1 MADSGPVILEVAL
14 NGVTSRERNP
24 AAPRLPAE
32 VAEDALR
39 ALAAGAA
46 IVHTHTHDALRKP
59 AEAAALYLEAYR
71 PILAARSDAIL
82 YPTMGVGR
90 TIDERYGHHD
100 LLAEAGAIRAAVV
113 DTGSVNLGEAGAD
126 GLPAPIDFVYVNSP
140 ADIRHMLETCA
151 RLHLGPSVAVFEP
164 GFLRAVL
171 AARRA
176 GRLPAGTLVKLY
188 FCERGYLA
196 GGDPLFGVPAI
207 PEALELYLAMLRG
220 ADLPWA
226 VAVIGGSLLDS
237 PLAEAALARGG
248 HLRVGLEDDPDASS
262 NADLVARA
270 AALAARFG
278 RRAATPAEAAR
289 ILGIAPR
296 GAGGARAA

>member
-1 MADSGPVILEVAL
+1 MAEAGPVILEVAT

-24 AAPRLPAE
+24 AVPRLPGE
-32 VAEDALR
+32 IAEDAL
-39 ALAAGAA
+39 ACLAAGAA
-46 IVHTHTHDALRKP
+46 IVHTHTHDPVRKP
-59 AEAAALYLEAYR
+59 AEAAALYLEAYA
-71 PILAARSDAIL
+71 PILAARPDAIL

-90 TIDERYGHHD
+90 GIDERYGHHD

-126 GLPAPIDFVYVNSP
+126 GLPAALDFVYVNSP
-140 ADIRHMLETCA
+140 SDIRHMLETCERHA
-151 RLHLGPSVAVFEP
+151 LGPSVAVFEP

-196 GGDPLFGVPAI
+196 GGEPLFGVPPI

-237 PLAEAALARGG
+237 GLAEAALARGG
-248 HLRVGLEDDPDASS
+248 HLRVGLEDDPGAAS
-262 NADLVARA
+262 NAALVARA
-270 AALAARFG
+270 RALALRSG
-278 RRAATPAEAAR
+278 RRLASPEEAAR
-289 ILGIAPR
+289 LLGLPARRAPR
-296 GAGGARAA
+296 SAA

>member
-1 MADSGPVILEVAL
+1 MASPAPVILEVAL

-32 VAEDALR
+32 IAEDALR
-39 ALAAGAA
+39 CLGAGAG
-46 IVHTHTHDALRKP
+46 IVHTHTHDALRGP

-71 PILAARSDAIL
+71 PILAARPDAIL

-90 TIDERYGHHD
+90 TIAERYGHHD

-113 DTGSVNLGEAGAD
+113 DTGSVNLGEAGPD
-126 GLPAPIDFVYVNSP
+126 GLPAPLDFVYVNSP

-151 RLHLGPSVAVFEP
+151 RLRLGPSVAVFEP

-188 FCERGYLA
+188 FCERGYL
-196 GGDPLFGVPAI
+196 GGGEPLFGVPPI
-207 PEALELYLAMLRG
+207 LEALELYLTMLAG
-220 ADLPWA
+220 SGLPWA

-237 PLAEAALARGG
+237 PLADAALARGG
-248 HLRVGLEDDPDASS
+248 HLRVGLEDDPEARS
-262 NADLVARA
+262 NAELAARA
-270 AALAARFG
+270 AALAARSG
-278 RRAATPAEAAR
+278 RRLATPAESAR
-289 ILGIAPR
+289 LLGLAPPR
-296 GAGGARAA
+296 DAGGRAA

>member
-1 MADSGPVILEVAL
+1 MAGASPVILEVAL

-32 VAEDALR
+32 IAEDALR
-39 ALAAGAA
+39 CLEAGAA
-46 IVHTHTHDALRKP
+46 IVHTHTHDALKGP

-71 PILAARSDAIL
+71 PILAARPDAIL

-90 TIDERYGHHD
+90 TIGERYDHHEI
-100 LLAEAGAIRAAVV
+100 LAAAGAIRAAVV

-126 GLPAPIDFVYVNSP
+126 GLPAPLDFVYVNSP

-151 RLHLGPSVAVFEP
+151 RLRLGPSVAVFEP

-188 FCERGYLA
+188 FCARGYLA
-196 GGDPLFGVPAI
+196 GGEPLFGVPPI

-220 ADLPWA
+220 SELPFA

-237 PLAEAALARGG
+237 PLAEAALDRGG
-248 HLRVGLEDDPDASS
+248 HLRVGLEDDPDARG

-270 AALAARFG
+270 AALAARRG
-278 RRAATPAEAAR
+278 RRLATPAEAAR
-289 ILGIAPR
+289 LLGLEPGR
-296 GAGGARAA
+296 SAGGRAA